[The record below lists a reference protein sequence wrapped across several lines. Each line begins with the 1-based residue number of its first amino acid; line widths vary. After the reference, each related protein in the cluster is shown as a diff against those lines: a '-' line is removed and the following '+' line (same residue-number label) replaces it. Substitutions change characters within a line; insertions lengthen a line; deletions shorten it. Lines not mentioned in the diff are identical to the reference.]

1 MVVYVRIAMKYDL
14 VVVQKDG
21 SLAPYDKEIIFK
33 KIYNKIKDVNVS
45 WQLVKN
51 VEASIDNR
59 FEEFYPTYQNI
70 QDIIKNTITYYRSE
84 KEQHGQ

>member
-1 MVVYVRIAMKYDL
+1 MKHDL

-70 QDIIKNTITYYRSE
+70 QDIIESTIIYYRLSHINS
-84 KEQHGQ
+84 KQL

>member
-1 MVVYVRIAMKYDL
+1 MKYDL

-21 SLAPYDKEIIFK
+21 SLAPYNKEIIFK

>member
-1 MVVYVRIAMKYDL
+1 MKHDL

-51 VEASIDNR
+51 VEESIDNR

-70 QDIIKNTITYYRSE
+70 QDIIESTIIYYRLSHINS
-84 KEQHGQ
+84 KQL